1 MWAGTRAWGSG
12 STPTDGTPATSAV
25 PAPTSWSSDTP
36 SSRRTATPTASG
48 CPAGYQDSNGRW
60 HNLNDHT
67 AFTASGTEKVVSRVD
82 VGIDDQSDHK
92 LDGSLTPIG
101 TGVVITSE
109 PANGDTYRYGETIDI
124 ALTLSVRV
132 DVDGAKHLNAC
143 LGSSDDTWRG
153 PQYKSGIGTKT
164 LVFGYTVQTK
174 GLDTDGISIGNSYI
188 RDNIR
193 YGWGGSGTV
202 KVKGTDIEAPPS
214 FTGLPNQSD
223 HKLDGRPYPK
233 TISITS
239 TPAATADTHGAYEV
253 MQASVNFGQNVDA
266 SRDVYAVVTKGASW
280 DRQVMDY
287 VLGTALR

>member
-1 MWAGTRAWGSG
+1 MPG
-12 STPTDGTPATSAV
+12 
-25 PAPTSWSSDTP
+25 
-36 SSRRTATPTASG
+36 
-48 CPAGYQDSNGRW
+48 GYQDSNGQW

-82 VGIDDQSDHK
+82 AGIDDQSDYK
-92 LDGSLTPIG
+92 VDGSLTPIG

-109 PANGDTYRYGETIDI
+109 PASGDTCRYGETIDI

-153 PQYKSGIGTKT
+153 PQYKSGIGTKS

-174 GLDTDGISIGNSYI
+174 DLDTDGISIGNSYV

-193 YGWGGSGTV
+193 YGWGVSGTV
-202 KVKGTDIEAPPS
+202 KVKGTDIEAPPD

-253 MQASVNFGQNVDA
+253 IQASVNFGQNVDA